1 MKFSVS
7 VAGLTLACVTLQPV
21 SASAESMDVAM
32 QLGSI
37 LAAESV
43 CGLTFDQ
50 GAIRAYI
57 EKKVKADDMQFPS
70 MLQLMTKGSEVQDQ
84 DLAPSAKAALCAQ
97 TVRVARSYGF
107 TK

>member
-1 MKFSVS
+1 MTPRNLFVGLALAT
-7 VAGLTLACVTLQPV
+7 VALAPT
-21 SASAESMDVAM
+21 AATADSMEIAM

-43 CGLTFDQ
+43 CGLTYDQ
-50 GAIRAYI
+50 GAIQAYI